1 MNPLSYQ
8 YAEHFQ
14 ASPDQSDNSEESTE
28 DDEEEEEDAQYDYE
42 VSRAVDELTKELQ
55 DFESEVQRDADVD
68 LNKTTNEFLVFIDS
82 RDRQF
87 VDNETTFNF
96 NLSTNDMSEGA
107 SINDTK
113 IKNILK
119 IDLVEISIPNFY
131 IDLKEALFLDFNNII
146 TSNKST
152 TDSNNIRLQRLLDI
166 KYINLDIDIFSND
179 LNVGTN
185 NSFNN
190 KMFVLKLNNTEE
202 KTNKNS
208 GFYMLNGN
216 KLVEIGNIN
225 NSILAGT
232 DKKILMFK
240 PIGNTSFFLDE
251 GNNNLRNMKIS
262 INRNNNEPL
271 NYLNDILTVTKF
283 KIPSGT
289 PKISIEFAQMFSSDE
304 YSLGDRIFFKKNSIQ
319 ISGNN
324 DYGSFITY
332 LENENGHSII
342 GHFGDSDNTPIG
354 TTNLFK
360 GIYIPTKFTY
370 NNDVGSASIFDNFD
384 FGLSTDTNFTTE
396 DGGLASNNKVINLQ
410 NQILITLKI
419 TTEKVTE

>member
-1 MNPLSYQ
+1 MNPLAYQ
-8 YAEHFQ
+8 YTEHFQ
-14 ASPDQSDNSEESTE
+14 ASPDQSDSS
-28 DDEEEEEDAQYDYE
+28 EEEEEEEETQYEYE
-42 VSRAVDELTKELQ
+42 VSRAVDELTRELQ

-82 RDRQF
+82 KDRLY
-87 VDNETTFNF
+87 VDNETTFDF
-96 NLSTNDMSEGA
+96 NLSTNERSEGA
-107 SINDTK
+107 SINGTK
-113 IKNILK
+113 LRNILK
-119 IDLVEISIPNFY
+119 IDLLEISIPNFY

-152 TDSNNIRLQRLLDI
+152 TDSNNIRLQRLLDV

-179 LNVGTN
+179 LNIGTN

-190 KMFVLKLNNTEE
+190 KMFVLKLDNTEE

-232 DKKILMFK
+232 DKKILTFK
-240 PIGNTSFFLDE
+240 PVGKTSFFLDD
-251 GNNNLRNMKIS
+251 GSNNLRNMRIS
-262 INRNNNEPL
+262 INRSNNEPL
-271 NYLNDILTVTKF
+271 NYLNDVLTVTKF
-283 KIPSGT
+283 RIPGGASKIL
-289 PKISIEFAQMFSSDE
+289 IEFVQMFSSDE
-304 YSLGDRIFFKKNSIQ
+304 YSLGDRIFFKKNSIN
-319 ISGNN
+319 ISGDN

-332 LENENGHSII
+332 LENENGHSVV

-360 GIYIPTKFTY
+360 GIYIPSKFTY
-370 NNDVGSASIFDNFD
+370 NNNVGSVSIFDTFD
-384 FGLSTDTNFTTE
+384 FGLSTDTDFSTTE
-396 DGGLASNNKVINLQ
+396 DTLSTTNNKVINLQ

-419 TTEKVTE
+419 TTEKITE